1 MDLKT
6 YAVSQKIT
14 NGSNLLDYVVK
25 GESVPLDVLES
36 SFVELLASFDDEQAR
51 TLISNYQD
59 YLNKSVPLG
68 IVSLGDH
75 QFKVDGHISQG
86 VLDTVKLLHNI
97 EPEQVVNDVIE
108 YTFTNLQ
115 SGHPIKIESLQL
127 VESSRQIVDQIKN
140 IPSIKPLDEVSN
152 QIKTIPSIKSLDE
165 VSDLKTSGIDFVNVD
180 LLNELPPVSPFIIE
194 DDINTADE
202 STNSFDNPL
211 NLQLDELTKA
221 TDSLSDM
228 STNWDVEDQSVDNSV
243 IDEISKDDT
252 LLESDINS
260 DVDTQTEDEIKQAFT
275 DKLTT
280 IYNEFVSELHR
291 LRIPERLEDY
301 GYPIKL

>member
-6 YAVSQKIT
+6 YAVSQKIA

-25 GESVPLDVLES
+25 GESVPLDVVES
-36 SFVELLASFDDEQAR
+36 SFVELLESFDDEQAR
-51 TLISNYQD
+51 TLISNYQE

-75 QFKVDGHISQG
+75 QFKVDGHVSQG
-86 VLDTVKLLHNI
+86 VLDAVKLLHNI

-127 VESSRQIVDQIKN
+127 VESSKQVVDQIKN
-140 IPSIKPLDEVSN
+140 IPSIIPIDEMDKSKNSGIEFVNTDLTKPLAP
-152 QIKTIPSIKSLDE
+152 T
-165 VSDLKTSGIDFVNVD
+165 
-180 LLNELPPVSPFIIE
+180 SPFVIE
-194 DDINTADE
+194 DDSVKVENELDKPVE
-202 STNSFDNPL
+202 HVNSFDNPL
-211 NLQLDELTKA
+211 DLQLYKLTKA

-228 STNWDVEDQSVDNSV
+228 STEWDVVDPSITEGVN
-243 IDEISKDDT
+243 DT
-252 LLESDINS
+252 VPLLDTDSDTE
-260 DVDTQTEDEIKQAFT
+260 VDAQTEAEIKQAFT

-291 LRIPERLEDY
+291 LRIPERLEGY
-301 GYPIKL
+301 GYPVEL

>member
-25 GESVPLDVLES
+25 GESVPLDVVES
-36 SFVELLASFDDEQAR
+36 SFVELLESFDDEQAR
-51 TLISNYQD
+51 TLISNYQE

-75 QFKVDGHISQG
+75 QFKVDGHVSQG
-86 VLDTVKLLHNI
+86 VLDAVKLLHNI

-127 VESSRQIVDQIKN
+127 VESSKQVVDQIKN
-140 IPSIKPLDEVSN
+140 IPSIIPIDEMDKSKNSGIEFVNADLTKPLAP
-152 QIKTIPSIKSLDE
+152 T
-165 VSDLKTSGIDFVNVD
+165 
-180 LLNELPPVSPFIIE
+180 SPFVIE
-194 DDINTADE
+194 DDSVKVEDE
-202 STNSFDNPL
+202 LDKPVEHVNSFDNPFD
-211 NLQLDELTKA
+211 LQLDELTKA

-228 STNWDVEDQSVDNSV
+228 SNEWDVVDPSITEGVNDMVPLS
-243 IDEISKDDT
+243 DT
-252 LLESDINS
+252 NS
-260 DVDTQTEDEIKQAFT
+260 DTEVDAQTEEEIKQAFT

-291 LRIPERLEDY
+291 LRIPERLEGY
-301 GYPIKL
+301 GYPVEL

>member
-6 YAVSQKIT
+6 YAVSQKIA

-25 GESVPLDVLES
+25 GESVPLDVVES
-36 SFVELLASFDDEQAR
+36 SFVELLESFDDEQAR
-51 TLISNYQD
+51 TLISNYQE

-75 QFKVDGHISQG
+75 QFKVDGHVSQG
-86 VLDTVKLLHNI
+86 VLDAVKLLHNI

-127 VESSRQIVDQIKN
+127 VESSKQVVDQIKN
-140 IPSIKPLDEVSN
+140 IPSIIPIDEMDKSKNSGIEFVNADLTKPLAP
-152 QIKTIPSIKSLDE
+152 T
-165 VSDLKTSGIDFVNVD
+165 
-180 LLNELPPVSPFIIE
+180 SPFVIE
-194 DDINTADE
+194 DDSVKVEDE
-202 STNSFDNPL
+202 LGKPVEHVNSFDNPL
-211 NLQLDELTKA
+211 DLQLDELTKA

-228 STNWDVEDQSVDNSV
+228 SNEWDVVDPLITEGVN
-243 IDEISKDDT
+243 DT
-252 LLESDINS
+252 VPLSDTDS
-260 DVDTQTEDEIKQAFT
+260 DTAVDAQTEEEIKQAFT

-301 GYPIKL
+301 GYPVEL

>member
-6 YAVSQKIT
+6 YAVSQKIA

-25 GESVPLDVLES
+25 GESVPLNVVES
-36 SFVELLASFDDEQAR
+36 SFVELLVSFDDEQAR
-51 TLISNYQD
+51 TLISNYQE

-75 QFKVDGHISQG
+75 QFKVDGHVSQG
-86 VLDTVKLLHNI
+86 VLDAVKLLHNI

-115 SGHPIKIESLQL
+115 SGHPIKTESLQL
-127 VESSRQIVDQIKN
+127 VESSKQVVDQIKN
-140 IPSIKPLDEVSN
+140 IPSIIPIDEMDKNKNSGIEFVNADLTKPLAP
-152 QIKTIPSIKSLDE
+152 T
-165 VSDLKTSGIDFVNVD
+165 
-180 LLNELPPVSPFIIE
+180 SPFVIE
-194 DDINTADE
+194 DDSVKVEDE
-202 STNSFDNPL
+202 LNKPVDHVNSFDNPL
-211 NLQLDELTKA
+211 DLQLDELTKA

-228 STNWDVEDQSVDNSV
+228 SNEWDVVDPSITEGVNDMV
-243 IDEISKDDT
+243 PLFDKDSDT
-252 LLESDINS
+252 A
-260 DVDTQTEDEIKQAFT
+260 VDAQTEEEIKQAFT

-291 LRIPERLEDY
+291 LRIPERLEGY
-301 GYPIKL
+301 GYPVEL

>member
-6 YAVSQKIT
+6 YAVSQKIA

-25 GESVPLDVLES
+25 GESVPLNVVES
-36 SFVELLASFDDEQAR
+36 SFVELLESFDDEQAR
-51 TLISNYQD
+51 TLISNYQE

-75 QFKVDGHISQG
+75 QFKVDGHVSQG
-86 VLDTVKLLHNI
+86 VLDAVKLLHDI

-127 VESSRQIVDQIKN
+127 VESSKQVVDQIKN
-140 IPSIKPLDEVSN
+140 IPSIIPIDEMDKNKNSGIEFVNADLTKPLAP
-152 QIKTIPSIKSLDE
+152 T
-165 VSDLKTSGIDFVNVD
+165 
-180 LLNELPPVSPFIIE
+180 SPFVIE
-194 DDINTADE
+194 DDSVKVEDE
-202 STNSFDNPL
+202 LNKPVDHVNSFDNPL
-211 NLQLDELTKA
+211 DLQLDELTKA

-228 STNWDVEDQSVDNSV
+228 SNEWDVVDPSITEGVNDMVPLS
-243 IDEISKDDT
+243 DKDSDT
-252 LLESDINS
+252 A
-260 DVDTQTEDEIKQAFT
+260 VDAQTEEEIKQAFT

-291 LRIPERLEDY
+291 LRIPERLEGY
-301 GYPIKL
+301 GYPVEL

>member
-6 YAVSQKIT
+6 YAVSQKIA

-25 GESVPLDVLES
+25 GESVPLDVVES
-36 SFVELLASFDDEQAR
+36 SFVELLESFDDEQAR
-51 TLISNYQD
+51 TLISNYQE

-75 QFKVDGHISQG
+75 QFKVDGHVSQG
-86 VLDTVKLLHNI
+86 VLDAVKLLHNI

-127 VESSRQIVDQIKN
+127 VESSKQVVDQIKN
-140 IPSIKPLDEVSN
+140 IPSIIPIDEMDKNKNSGIEFVNADLTKPLAH
-152 QIKTIPSIKSLDE
+152 T
-165 VSDLKTSGIDFVNVD
+165 
-180 LLNELPPVSPFIIE
+180 SPFVIE
-194 DDINTADE
+194 DDSVKVEDE
-202 STNSFDNPL
+202 LNKPVDHANSFDNPL
-211 NLQLDELTKA
+211 DLQLDELTKA

-228 STNWDVEDQSVDNSV
+228 SNEWDVVDPSITEGVN
-243 IDEISKDDT
+243 DT
-252 LLESDINS
+252 VPLSDTDS
-260 DVDTQTEDEIKQAFT
+260 DTAVDAQTEEEIKQAFT

-291 LRIPERLEDY
+291 LRIPERLEGY
-301 GYPIKL
+301 GYPVEL